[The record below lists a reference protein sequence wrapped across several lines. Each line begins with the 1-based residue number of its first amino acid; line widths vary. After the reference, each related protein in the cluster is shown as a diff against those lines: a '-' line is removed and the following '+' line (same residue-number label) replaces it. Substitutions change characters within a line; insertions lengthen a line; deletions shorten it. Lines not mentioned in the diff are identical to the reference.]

1 MFRVTQKGVWV
12 RHGFSLQ
19 VSGISRHAQGM
30 PNFPWPALR
39 IWFSPVQLSLRDAP
53 ASCTS
58 SLRVGPTR
66 EAGRPTPL
74 EEARTFHKKREVWG
88 RDAREGSQKYISMK
102 SHLEISLGGSKSLPA
117 FWKLS
122 AAVEAPGVRGHP
134 CNPMGESTSLF

>member
-19 VSGISRHAQGM
+19 VSGISRHAQDM
-30 PNFPWPALR
+30 PNFPWLALR

-58 SLRVGPTR
+58 SLRVVPTR

-74 EEARTFHKKREVWG
+74 EEARTFHKKREAWG

-102 SHLEISLGGSKSLPA
+102 SHLEISLRGSKSLPS
-117 FWKLS
+117 FLEVVCS
-122 AAVEAPGVRGHP
+122 CRGTR
-134 CNPMGESTSLF
+134 CQGTSL